1 MAAAGLNTTVQRD
14 GPILGHNGFEQSCVV
29 SMSPARVPQ
38 RLPAPCLRLR
48 LCLFA
53 STPLHAC
60 LRCSSLHP
68 PTSATPWCLQS
79 VNLAA
84 DDPTNSYMLS
94 AGARICK
101 CLGQEFLPYLSI
113 VMPPLLHSAQ
123 LKPDVEVKGSSEDSD
138 EEEDDDEVGLCL
150 TFGSPF

>member
-1 MAAAGLNTTVQRD
+1 MYLHVPCTCAS
-14 GPILGHNGFEQSCVV
+14 E
-29 SMSPARVPQ
+29 PARSQPVPAALTVSHAWQ
-38 RLPAPCLRLR
+38 SS
-48 LCLFA
+48 FG
-53 STPLHAC
+53 TPLHAC
-60 LRCSSLHP
+60 LRYFFQHL
-68 PTSATPWCLQS
+68 PTAATPCYLQS

-138 EEEDDDEVGLCL
+138 EEEDDDEVGLSL
-150 TFGSPF
+150 TFWLYTCDF

>member
-1 MAAAGLNTTVQRD
+1 MCRLHVPCTCASEPACSLPMAAALTVCQC
-14 GPILGHNGFEQSCVV
+14 LAEFLQYLAAWLLE
-29 SMSPARVPQ
+29 ML
-38 RLPAPCLRLR
+38 LPAP
-48 LCLFA
+48 
-53 STPLHAC
+53 SH
-60 LRCSSLHP
+60 SSHP
-68 PTSATPWCLQS
+68 CCLQS

-138 EEEDDDEVGLCL
+138 EEEDDDEVGPCL
-150 TFGSPF
+150 TVGSPPCIV

>member
-1 MAAAGLNTTVQRD
+1 
-14 GPILGHNGFEQSCVV
+14 
-29 SMSPARVPQ
+29 MSPARVPQ
-38 RLPAPCLRLR
+38 SLPAPCLRLR

-53 STPLHAC
+53 STLLHAC
-60 LRCSSLHP
+60 LRCFSLHP
-68 PTSATPWCLQS
+68 PTPATPCCLQS

>member
-1 MAAAGLNTTVQRD
+1 MK
-14 GPILGHNGFEQSCVV
+14 
-29 SMSPARVPQ
+29 
-38 RLPAPCLRLR
+38 
-48 LCLFA
+48 
-53 STPLHAC
+53 
-60 LRCSSLHP
+60 CSSLYLL
-68 PTSATPWCLQS
+68 TSTTPCCLQS
-79 VNLAA
+79 INLAA

-138 EEEDDDEVGLCL
+138 EEEDDDEVGPCL
-150 TFGSPF
+150 ALGSPTSAV